1 MRLIHTEKVKMYR
14 IAKAMLRDETNIE
27 DAIQTTILKAYENI
41 KIKERRVFQTWL
53 IRILMNEC
61 NNIIRTYKKII
72 VTEENDYNMSA
83 CDQYEDI
90 DLCNAIQSLHEE
102 LRAVTVLYYYEDMN
116 QESIAKL

>member
-1 MRLIHTEKVKMYR
+1 MYR

-61 NNIIRTYKKII
+61 NNIIRTYK
-72 VTEENDYNMSA
+72 
-83 CDQYEDI
+83 
-90 DLCNAIQSLHEE
+90 
-102 LRAVTVLYYYEDMN
+102 R
-116 QESIAKL
+116 

>member
-41 KIKERRVFQTWL
+41 KKLKKEEFFQTWL

-83 CDQYEDI
+83 YVSMKI
-90 DLCNAIQSLHEE
+90 
-102 LRAVTVLYYYEDMN
+102 
-116 QESIAKL
+116 

>member
-1 MRLIHTEKVKMYR
+1 MTLIHTEKVKMYR

-41 KIKERRVFQTWL
+41 KIKEGRVFQTWL

-61 NNIIRTYKKII
+61 NNIIRTYKKVI

-83 CDQYEDI
+83 CI
-90 DLCNAIQSLHEE
+90 SMKI
-102 LRAVTVLYYYEDMN
+102 
-116 QESIAKL
+116 